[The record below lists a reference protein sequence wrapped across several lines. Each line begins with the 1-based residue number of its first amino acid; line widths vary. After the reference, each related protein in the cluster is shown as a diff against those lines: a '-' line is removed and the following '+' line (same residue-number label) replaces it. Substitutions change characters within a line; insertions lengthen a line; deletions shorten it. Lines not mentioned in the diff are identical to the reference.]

1 VSNRFTDLNQRF
13 TTLMWVI
20 TAWFS
25 LLTILMI
32 IFKFLTP

>member
-1 VSNRFTDLNQRF
+1 
-13 TTLMWVI
+13 LMWVI